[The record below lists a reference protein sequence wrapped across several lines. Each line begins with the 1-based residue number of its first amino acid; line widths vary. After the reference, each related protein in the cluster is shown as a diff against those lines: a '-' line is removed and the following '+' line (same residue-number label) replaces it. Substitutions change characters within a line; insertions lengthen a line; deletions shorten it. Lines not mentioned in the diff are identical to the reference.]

1 MKKFKEIK
9 DKRRENRSR
18 IERKSVG
25 SEINLEENMSTT
37 LSSDI
42 EFSAE
47 SKEGTAVS
55 ANESE
60 KSKNQSIFKKGI
72 SDKLKL
78 QWGTEEKK
86 QNLHEAYEEIK
97 VLKKRIVLLEELF
110 DIMMPEHLL
119 DFSNLEE
126 EIRKIKTRNLDSQ
139 LQIKRAELA
148 ELISSVGGKL
158 NEESKELLDVILET
172 QSEVT
177 KTGNSFAKKQL
188 ERVKVSLSKKL
199 TIEEIQLLLD
209 KQNEIAQLDVQLAEL
224 VDLKDTEA
232 QIQQT
237 ELLGKLD

>member
-1 MKKFKEIK
+1 
-9 DKRRENRSR
+9 
-18 IERKSVG
+18 
-25 SEINLEENMSTT
+25 
-37 LSSDI
+37 
-42 EFSAE
+42 
-47 SKEGTAVS
+47 
-55 ANESE
+55 
-60 KSKNQSIFKKGI
+60 
-72 SDKLKL
+72 
-78 QWGTEEKK
+78 
-86 QNLHEAYEEIK
+86 
-97 VLKKRIVLLEELF
+97 
-110 DIMMPEHLL
+110 MMPEHLL

>member
-78 QWGTEEKK
+78 Q
-86 QNLHEAYEEIK
+86 
-97 VLKKRIVLLEELF
+97 
-110 DIMMPEHLL
+110 
-119 DFSNLEE
+119 
-126 EIRKIKTRNLDSQ
+126 
-139 LQIKRAELA
+139 
-148 ELISSVGGKL
+148 
-158 NEESKELLDVILET
+158 
-172 QSEVT
+172 
-177 KTGNSFAKKQL
+177 
-188 ERVKVSLSKKL
+188 
-199 TIEEIQLLLD
+199 
-209 KQNEIAQLDVQLAEL
+209 
-224 VDLKDTEA
+224 
-232 QIQQT
+232 
-237 ELLGKLD
+237 